1 MTFWNSCAASSV
13 VRLPLLYRECVQN
26 NQCRER
32 RLSCLSWKWRKRS
45 SVNILSVG
53 RWCLR
58 CSGWFSPAFST
69 RRVDFLSIRWGI
81 RVCRDICGLSNR
93 SSSLRDSL
101 LASFLS
107 GVTMALSPTWRYQAI
122 TLTNGEQPLSISG

>member
-69 RRVDFLSIRWGI
+69 RRVDFLFHQMGHPRLPRYLWPLEQVFQPPRFSFGI
-81 RVCRDICGLSNR
+81 VSLGRDNGAFTN
-93 SSSLRDSL
+93 
-101 LASFLS
+101 LALS
-107 GVTMALSPTWRYQAI
+107 GYYAH
-122 TLTNGEQPLSISG
+122 